1 MVVPAGFRLV
11 NVRYGVVMLL
21 RFLTIAAVTVGAGVA
36 GASPAVADPDPAPA
50 PPIPNVN
57 AYTPLNPADYTANR
71 GRWYAFAGPAG
82 VVCILD
88 NLNGDY
94 GCSGPLPGA
103 PEGVNLVS
111 GGPTGAPA
119 FSTTT
124 EPSLFAGPAGP
135 VKALPPNTRL
145 SYRQVS
151 CGVDDAGVVACFNS
165 RDQVGFVV
173 SPTTTYINA
182 VNPLLDRPSSTP
194 LVPGLPPVMPGMP
207 PAPPPPAG

>member
-1 MVVPAGFRLV
+1 M
-11 NVRYGVVMLL
+11 
-21 RFLTIAAVTVGAGVA
+21 
-36 GASPAVADPDPAPA
+36 ASASLASADPDPAPA

-57 AYTPLNPADYTANR
+57 AYMPVNPADYTTNK
-71 GRWYAFAGPAG
+71 GRWFAFAGPAG
-82 VVCILD
+82 VVCTLD

-103 PEGVNLVS
+103 PAGVNLVS

-124 EPSLFAGPAGP
+124 EPSLYAGPAGA

-151 CGVDDAGVVACFNS
+151 CGIDDAGVVACFNS

-173 SPTTTYINA
+173 GPTNTYIND
-182 VNPLLDRPSSTP
+182 VNPLLTRPSGTP
-194 LVPGLPPVMPGMP
+194 LVPGLPPVMPAMP
-207 PAPPPPAG
+207 PAPAAPPAG